1 MRVPR
6 LVCLLLVWAGT
17 GTGTPVK
24 AQGSPPN
31 FAYWADQYA
40 FESMPMRVRL
50 ADLDGDGFVDM
61 CHPLQGTIS
70 VQGRGPRVYWNRG
83 NGTCVAVQL
92 DVPPTVDPYAWP
104 AQVLAV
110 GDVDGDGDIDILA
123 PQGAYPAFGPL
134 PPHVFL
140 NHGGRRFSVDTRVPF
155 PRASIE
161 SHGGELFDADGDGD
175 LDAVFWGDS
184 RTRGRADRLFLN
196 DGSGRFSDVTNTH
209 LPVIVGFSR
218 HVCVLDVDRDGDR
231 DLLWLVWEGASPS
244 VLAVNDGTGRFAV
257 QQVLPVQWALHAV
270 CGDLN
275 GDGHVDA
282 FVGCD
287 GPPDKLLLN
296 DGTGR
301 LADMSHLLPGKQ
313 VPDKTEGAHCVDID
327 KDGDLDIL
335 IASQYQDRIGR
346 RGPHLWINDGT
357 GRFSDVSVW
366 TLMNGNETPWYDV
379 TTGDLDADGDLDI
392 VGTNFD
398 VSLQDLRG
406 RVITGIQSH
415 LYCGPVVAR
424 GSSLS
429 VQMYAE
435 PGLVVAPYVG
445 APMSPVW
452 IYPFG
457 AWGLDPGRMLQ
468 LPLAQIG
475 SGGGLTLRYAVPTDP
490 SLSGVAVRVQGAL
503 LGVVN
508 QVPVIRTTD
517 WNEVRVQ

>member
-1 MRVPR
+1 MRFTR
-6 LVCLLLVWAGT
+6 LVCMLLVWVGT
-17 GTGTPVK
+17 GIGNPAE
-24 AQGSPPN
+24 AQGTSPI
-31 FAYWADQYA
+31 FAYWANQYA
-40 FESMPMRVRL
+40 FESMPMRLRL
-50 ADLDGDGFVDM
+50 SDLDGDGFLDM
-61 CHPLQGTIS
+61 CHPLQGTMS

-83 NGTCVAVQL
+83 NGTFDAIQL
-92 DVPPTVDPYAWP
+92 DVPLTVDPYSWP

-123 PQGAYPAFGPL
+123 PQGAYPTMGPL

-161 SHGGELFDADGDGD
+161 SQGGELFDADGDGD

-196 DGSGRFSDVTNTH
+196 DGSGRFADVTNTH

-218 HVCVLDVDRDGDR
+218 HVCVLDVDRDGDK
-231 DLLWLVWEGASPS
+231 DLLWLVWDGASPS

-270 CGDLN
+270 TGDFD

-301 LADMSHLLPGKQ
+301 FADMSHLLPGKQ
-313 VPDKTEGAHCVDID
+313 VPDKTEGANCVDID

-335 IASQYQDRIGR
+335 IASQYQNRIGR

-357 GRFSDVSVW
+357 GRFSDSSVW

-379 TTGDLDADGDLDI
+379 STGDLDADGDLDI